1 MAEKGVVDCAHLRV
15 PDLERAVRFYT
26 ETLGFAERSRTA
38 GMSRLAT
45 PTQQDRRGVLTLS
58 EGQRGLDRIAIG
70 VSETGFRDIESRLAG
85 RGTELTRQP
94 GAESDGRRRLR
105 VTLPGGLPVELYSR
119 DSGQTRERASVPSRE
134 SFPAPHGID
143 HVTVTAADVKADAEF
158 LRDELGFQVSRVV
171 TAGPG
176 VWGRAF
182 ARRGDG
188 THDVALVM
196 EPLAPSTRLHH
207 VAWRTA
213 DVDHVTRLIER
224 VRTAGHEVDIDM
236 QTGMRGTRAAVYVRD
251 PAGTRLELTTA
262 ATSRTPT
269 APIALSRADPDDID
283 TLWPET
289 HPQRTG

>member
-1 MAEKGVVDCAHLRV
+1 
-15 PDLERAVRFYT
+15 
-26 ETLGFAERSRTA
+26 
-38 GMSRLAT
+38 
-45 PTQQDRRGVLTLS
+45 
-58 EGQRGLDRIAIG
+58 
-70 VSETGFRDIESRLAG
+70 
-85 RGTELTRQP
+85 
-94 GAESDGRRRLR
+94 
-105 VTLPGGLPVELYSR
+105 
-119 DSGQTRERASVPSRE
+119 
-134 SFPAPHGID
+134 
-143 HVTVTAADVKADAEF
+143 VTAADVKADAEF

-196 EPLAPSTRLHH
+196 EPLAPSKRLHH